1 MSEET
6 RTQTPRRA
14 INFDLSTKAL
24 EDVFGKGNTRKPY
37 SDIRKF
43 MERIWFL
50 TQSIFRIFIN
60 RPKNQ
65 SGHIN
70 IIQRNEKRI

>member
-1 MSEET
+1 MSKET

-37 SDIRKF
+37 SDKKIYG
-43 MERIWFL
+43 
-50 TQSIFRIFIN
+50 
-60 RPKNQ
+60 KNMVFNTV
-65 SGHIN
+65 N
-70 IIQRNEKRI
+70 IQDIHQ